1 MSENLRM
8 KFNVTTVSKVYLM
21 VFGVINFSHL
31 ASLLGIHETLT
42 HAPSYLSFWW
52 WHAILFLAY
61 GVLPLSA
68 VLIDHEISCL
78 LVTSVSLVGI
88 LVESFRVLSMIEGLH
103 FVFLFLYSLAAAL
116 SLSVAVENVSI
127 KVAAERL
134 SLERSQFY

>member
-1 MSENLRM
+1 M
-8 KFNVTTVSKVYLM
+8 KVNVTTISKVYLI

-31 ASLLGIHETLT
+31 ASLLGIHEILA
-42 HAPSYLSFWW
+42 HAPPYLSFWW
-52 WHAILFLAY
+52 WHVLLFMAY

-68 VLIDHEISCL
+68 VLIDHEVSCL

-88 LVESFRVLSMIEGLH
+88 VVESFCVISMLGGLH
-103 FVFLFLYSLAAAL
+103 FVFLLLYSLAAAL

-134 SLERSQFY
+134 SLERSQF